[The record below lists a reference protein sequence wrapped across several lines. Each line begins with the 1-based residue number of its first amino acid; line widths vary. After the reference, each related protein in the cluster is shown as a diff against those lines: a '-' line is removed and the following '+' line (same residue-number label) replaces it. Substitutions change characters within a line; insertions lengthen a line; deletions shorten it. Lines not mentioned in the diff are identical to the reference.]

1 MTAIKGT
8 PPAQSADQTP
18 ASQEDG
24 ATGTT
29 SGLAELAASMAAEAS
44 QRLGGAAHRC
54 QTDLSKGADR
64 VDGLDKVDGTRS
76 RSPKSPKRGPPTPA
90 ARPHRYALEAWVN
103 IRADSEEWISP
114 EDDSYSE
121 DFVVDTVNQ
130 IYPGCTGAYLAET
143 GHVLMFFGKKGGPK
157 AGLTQEQS
165 VVACCAVRG
174 MNYWMGSPARLRV
187 RAVSL
192 TEAGVIVESCKR
204 MFKEDLRRAK
214 IELRRRVSSTQHASV
229 LSATAGTFEPAATSS
244 GLVPGGRGPPT
255 AGLGAPMPT
264 LTTDDEGMATDASTQ
279 SRRPRRR
286 GRGRRPGRETDGAE
300 TDASA
305 SSTNT
310 GTRPFKKRSGVSN
323 KVEFPKFG
331 GKKGHPQNVV
341 EAFRTWERCISHQ
354 RNYYEDEFLLS
365 NLYPSLSGD
374 ASQVYDWVVRSIRTP
389 DDKVDLGT
397 LLAKFREHYCGS
409 LTFREQRN
417 QVENL
422 RQGSTEDAVD
432 FLIRVGSAIERLA
445 KEWSHSI
452 TREEADTLQYDV
464 CLNGVKPGIRHVLD
478 SEIAA
483 YGRLNPERMY
493 EAVKRYETYMARGK
507 RLETNSPYTGQQRAA
522 HNKLPRTTAFAA
534 SVAEPE
540 EAESVENGDES
551 SPGDDSGE
559 QSQPEGEAGGVFLPD
574 FLGEAEDGNWGL
586 NVRMAA
592 AMQEYEKPRR
602 KCFLCQSLDHLM
614 RDCPD
619 QKNYRRPLPPKGP
632 YKNKSAVAAAKAK
645 VKPSSPAPPA
655 P

>member
-1 MTAIKGT
+1 
-8 PPAQSADQTP
+8 
-18 ASQEDG
+18 
-24 ATGTT
+24 
-29 SGLAELAASMAAEAS
+29 
-44 QRLGGAAHRC
+44 
-54 QTDLSKGADR
+54 
-64 VDGLDKVDGTRS
+64 
-76 RSPKSPKRGPPTPA
+76 
-90 ARPHRYALEAWVN
+90 
-103 IRADSEEWISP
+103 
-114 EDDSYSE
+114 
-121 DFVVDTVNQ
+121 
-130 IYPGCTGAYLAET
+130 
-143 GHVLMFFGKKGGPK
+143 
-157 AGLTQEQS
+157 
-165 VVACCAVRG
+165 
-174 MNYWMGSPARLRV
+174 MN
-187 RAVSL
+187 
-192 TEAGVIVESCKR
+192 
-204 MFKEDLRRAK
+204 
-214 IELRRRVSSTQHASV
+214 
-229 LSATAGTFEPAATSS
+229 
-244 GLVPGGRGPPT
+244 
-255 AGLGAPMPT
+255 
-264 LTTDDEGMATDASTQ
+264 
-279 SRRPRRR
+279 
-286 GRGRRPGRETDGAE
+286 
-300 TDASA
+300 
-305 SSTNT
+305 
-310 GTRPFKKRSGVSN
+310 
-323 KVEFPKFG
+323 
-331 GKKGHPQNVV
+331 
-341 EAFRTWERCISHQ
+341 
-354 RNYYEDEFLLS
+354 
-365 NLYPSLSGD
+365 
-374 ASQVYDWVVRSIRTP
+374 
-389 DDKVDLGT
+389 LGT

-452 TREEADTLQYDV
+452 TPEEADTLQYDV

-540 EAESVENGDES
+540 EAESVEKGDES

-602 KCFLCQSLDHLM
+602 KCFLCQSLEHLM

>member
-1 MTAIKGT
+1 
-8 PPAQSADQTP
+8 
-18 ASQEDG
+18 
-24 ATGTT
+24 
-29 SGLAELAASMAAEAS
+29 
-44 QRLGGAAHRC
+44 
-54 QTDLSKGADR
+54 
-64 VDGLDKVDGTRS
+64 
-76 RSPKSPKRGPPTPA
+76 
-90 ARPHRYALEAWVN
+90 
-103 IRADSEEWISP
+103 
-114 EDDSYSE
+114 
-121 DFVVDTVNQ
+121 
-130 IYPGCTGAYLAET
+130 
-143 GHVLMFFGKKGGPK
+143 
-157 AGLTQEQS
+157 
-165 VVACCAVRG
+165 
-174 MNYWMGSPARLRV
+174 
-187 RAVSL
+187 
-192 TEAGVIVESCKR
+192 
-204 MFKEDLRRAK
+204 MFKEDLRHAK
-214 IELRRRVSSTQHASV
+214 IELQRRVSSTQHASA
-229 LSATAGTFEPAATSS
+229 LSATAGTFEHAATSS
-244 GLVPGGRGPPT
+244 GLVPGGHGFPA
-255 AGLGAPMPT
+255 AGHEAPMPT
-264 LTTDDEGMATDASTQ
+264 LTTDDEGVTTDASTQ
-279 SRRPRRR
+279 SRCPRRR
-286 GRGRRPGRETDGAE
+286 GRGRRSGRETEGAE

-310 GTRPFKKRSGVSN
+310 GTRWFKKRSGVSN

-331 GKKGHPQNVV
+331 GKKGHSHDVV
-341 EAFRTWERCISHQ
+341 EAFRSWERYISHH

-389 DDKVDLGT
+389 DGKVNLGT

-422 RQGSTEDAVD
+422 RQGSTEDAMD
-432 FLIRVGSAIERLA
+432 FLIGVGSAIRRLA

-452 TREEADTLQYDV
+452 TPEEADTLQYDV
-464 CLNGVKPGIRHVLD
+464 CLNGVKPGIRHLLD

-534 SVAEPE
+534 SIAEPE
-540 EAESVENGDES
+540 EAESAEKEDES

-559 QSQPEGEAGGVFLPD
+559 QSQPEGETGGVFLPN

-602 KCFLCQSLDHLM
+602 KCFLCKSLEHLM

-632 YKNKSAVAAAKAK
+632 YKNKSALAVAKAK
-645 VKPSSPAPPA
+645 VKPSLPAPLA